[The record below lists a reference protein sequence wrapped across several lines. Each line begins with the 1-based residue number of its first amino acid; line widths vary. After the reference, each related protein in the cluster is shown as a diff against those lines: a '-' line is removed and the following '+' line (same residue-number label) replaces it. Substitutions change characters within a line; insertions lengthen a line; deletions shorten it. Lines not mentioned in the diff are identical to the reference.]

1 MVPVEVLVNFGP
13 LLQVLWVPVVRKVV
27 LVHEVSQNGSTVCV
41 LKEEVRICKWGEGG
55 GGGCQLLLNYQC
67 SRPM

>member
-27 LVHEVSQNGSTVCV
+27 LVHKVSQNSSTVCV
-41 LKEEVRICKWGEGG
+41 
-55 GGGCQLLLNYQC
+55 
-67 SRPM
+67 

>member
-27 LVHEVSQNGSTVCV
+27 LVHEISHDGCTVW
-41 LKEEVRICKWGEGG
+41 KEKGERKW
-55 GGGCQLLLNYQC
+55 
-67 SRPM
+67 